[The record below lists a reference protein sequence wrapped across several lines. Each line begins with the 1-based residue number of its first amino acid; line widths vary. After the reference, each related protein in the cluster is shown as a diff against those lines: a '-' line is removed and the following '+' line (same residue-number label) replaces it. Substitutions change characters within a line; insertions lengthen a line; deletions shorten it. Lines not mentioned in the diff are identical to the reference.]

1 MSIWYS
7 RFRMMFDNFTLLL
20 IAVVIF
26 ATFVPAHGQGA
37 VYFEWLTNAAIA
49 LLFFLHGAKL
59 SRKAIMDGILHWRLH
74 ILVFAC
80 TFILFPLLMLSLK
93 PVLHPL
99 LGDELW
105 IGMLYLAAL
114 PGTVQSAIAFTSIAR
129 GNIPAA
135 VCAASASSLVG
146 IIVTPMLVELM
157 MGADAGNVSML
168 DAVVKIS
175 ALLLFPFI
183 FGHLMR
189 RYIGEWVDKNK
200 AWLKNVDQSSI
211 LLVVYTAFSSAV
223 VAGLWHTV
231 PPSALVTLSL
241 VCCVILAIVLG
252 ATTYLAR
259 AFKFN
264 KEDEITIVFCGSKK
278 SMATGVPM
286 AQVIFAGGAVGPA
299 ILPLMVFH
307 QIQLMVCAV
316 LANRYAQ
323 REHQKSV

>member
-1 MSIWYS
+1 
-7 RFRMMFDNFTLLL
+7 
-20 IAVVIF
+20 
-26 ATFVPAHGQGA
+26 
-37 VYFEWLTNAAIA
+37 
-49 LLFFLHGAKL
+49 
-59 SRKAIMDGILHWRLH
+59 
-74 ILVFAC
+74 
-80 TFILFPLLMLSLK
+80 
-93 PVLHPL
+93 
-99 LGDELW
+99 
-105 IGMLYLAAL
+105 L

-231 PPSALVTLSL
+231 PPSA
-241 VCCVILAIVLG
+241 
-252 ATTYLAR
+252 
-259 AFKFN
+259 
-264 KEDEITIVFCGSKK
+264 
-278 SMATGVPM
+278 
-286 AQVIFAGGAVGPA
+286 
-299 ILPLMVFH
+299 
-307 QIQLMVCAV
+307 
-316 LANRYAQ
+316 
-323 REHQKSV
+323 